1 MDNQNI
7 IDNFLKDWKID
18 SVQNFIYALNICG
31 CYFNCWALTGIS
43 GNYIRRFLSKNSR
56 RKAYKSFKIPKK
68 SGGFRSISS
77 PVNDL
82 KDIQRAINA
91 LLLSI
96 FEPSPYAMGF
106 CRNRGVDTNAKIH
119 IGQTCIFNT
128 DLENFFPSIT
138 KQMVR
143 KALHRELGDVIS
155 SNEAINYI
163 CSLCTVPNDEGI
175 EVLPQGS
182 PASPVLSNIVLKAMD
197 RKLAHYAELWGCRYT
212 RYADDITF
220 SHNST
225 VRKFSQ
231 FKQLRIRSIIE
242 EFGLKI
248 NEKKTKVLVQGER
261 LEVTGVTVS
270 SNKANVA
277 RKYIKQLRTLM
288 HLWDKYGYEQAQHIY
303 VRDFCGGI
311 EKSLTS
317 VINGKI
323 NYLCMIKGKQDSTY
337 RRFKSRYE
345 TAEKKRKALSKTKVV
360 LYRRS
365 RNWNKKSSPAH
376 L

>member
-1 MDNQNI
+1 MDNRDI
-7 IDNFLKDWKID
+7 INNFLKDWQLD
-18 SVQNFIYALNICG
+18 SLQNFIYALNVCG
-31 CYFNCWALTGIS
+31 CYIDCWALTGIP
-43 GNYIRRFLSKNSR
+43 GNSIRRFLSKKARNQ
-56 RKAYKSFKIPKK
+56 AYKSFKIPKK
-68 SGGFRSISS
+68 SGGFRTISV
-77 PVNDL
+77 PVDDL
-82 KDIQRAINA
+82 KNIQRAINA
-91 LLLSI
+91 LLMSI

-163 CSLCTVPNDEGI
+163 CSLCTVSNEAGV

-197 RKLAHYAELWGCRYT
+197 NKLAHYAELWGCRYS

-220 SHNST
+220 SHSGEIRN
-225 VRKFSQ
+225 FSQ
-231 FKQLRIRSIIE
+231 FKQHRIRSIIE
-242 EFGLKI
+242 NFGLRI

-270 SNKANVA
+270 SNKTNVA

-288 HLWDKYGYEQAQHIY
+288 HLWEKYGYNHAQQIY
-303 VRDFCGGI
+303 TRDFCGGI
-311 EKSLTS
+311 EKSLSS

-323 NYLCMIKGKQDSTY
+323 NYLCMIKDKQDSTY

-345 TAEKKRKALSKTKVV
+345 TIEKNRKVTTTKQ
-360 LYRRS
+360 
-365 RNWNKKSSPAH
+365 
-376 L
+376 

>member
-1 MDNQNI
+1 M
-7 IDNFLKDWKID
+7 KDRQLD
-18 SVQNFIYALNICG
+18 SLQNFIYALNVCG
-31 CYFNCWALTGIS
+31 CYSDCWALTGIS
-43 GNYIRRFLSKNSR
+43 GNSIRRFLSKKSR
-56 RKAYKSFKIPKK
+56 SQAYKEFKIPKK
-68 SGGFRSISS
+68 SGGFRTISA
-77 PVNDL
+77 PVEEL
-82 KDIQRAINA
+82 KNIQRAINA

-96 FEPSPYAMGF
+96 FEPSPYATGF

-138 KQMVR
+138 KLMVR
-143 KALHRELGDVIS
+143 KALHRELGDIIK

-163 CSLCTVPNDEGI
+163 CSLCAVPNDDGI

-182 PASPVLSNIVLKAMD
+182 AASPVLSNIVLKAMD
-197 RKLAHYAELWGCRYT
+197 SILARYAELWGCRYS

-220 SHNST
+220 SQNSS

-231 FKQLRIRSIIE
+231 FKQLRIRTIIE
-242 EFGLKI
+242 DFGLKI

-270 SNKANVA
+270 ANKTNVA

-288 HLWDKYGYEQAQHIY
+288 HLWEKYGYEQAQHIY
-303 VRDFCGGI
+303 TRDFCNGV

-317 VINGKI
+317 VIDGKI

-337 RRFKSRYE
+337 RRYKSRYE
-345 TAEKKRKALSKTKVV
+345 IAEKKRKATTMAKV
-360 LYRRS
+360 
-365 RNWNKKSSPAH
+365 
-376 L
+376 

>member
-1 MDNQNI
+1 MDNRDI
-7 IDNFLKDWKID
+7 INNFLKDSQLD
-18 SVQNFIYALNICG
+18 SLQNFLYALNVCG
-31 CYFNCWALTGIS
+31 CYSDCWALTGVS
-43 GNYIRRFLSKNSR
+43 GNSIRRFLSKKSR
-56 RKAYKSFKIPKK
+56 SHAYKSFKIPKK
-68 SGGFRSISS
+68 SGGFRSILA
-77 PVNDL
+77 PVEDL
-82 KDIQRAINA
+82 KNIQRAINT

-96 FEPSPYAMGF
+96 FVPSLYSMGF

-143 KALHRELGDVIS
+143 KALHRELGEVIKS
-155 SNEAINYI
+155 GEAINYI
-163 CSLCTVPNDEGI
+163 CSLCTVPNEDGI

-197 RKLAHYAELWGCRYT
+197 NKLAHYAELWRCRYS

-220 SHNST
+220 SQNSP
-225 VRKFSQ
+225 VRKFSH

-242 EFGLKI
+242 DFGLKI

-270 SNKANVA
+270 ANKINVA

-288 HLWDKYGYEQAQHIY
+288 HLWDKYGYEQAQQIY
-303 VRDFCGGI
+303 IRDFCGGI

-317 VINGKI
+317 VIDGKI

-337 RRFKSRYE
+337 RRYKSRYE
-345 TAEKKRKALSKTKVV
+345 TAEKKRKAAAKAKG
-360 LYRRS
+360 
-365 RNWNKKSSPAH
+365 
-376 L
+376 

>member
-1 MDNQNI
+1 MDNRTI
-7 IDNFLKDWKID
+7 IDNFLKDWQID
-18 SVQNFIYALNICG
+18 NLQNFIYALNVCG
-31 CYFNCWALTGIS
+31 IYSDCWALTGIS
-43 GNYIRRFLSKNSR
+43 GNSIRRFLSKNSR
-56 RKAYKSFKIPKK
+56 KQAYKTFKIPKK
-68 SGGFRSISS
+68 SGSFRTISS
-77 PVNDL
+77 PVSDL
-82 KDIQRAINA
+82 KNIQRAINA

-143 KALHRELGDVIS
+143 KALYRELGDVIK
-155 SNEAINYI
+155 SNEVINYI
-163 CSLCTVPNDEGI
+163 CSLCTVPNEEGI

-182 PASPVLSNIVLKAMD
+182 PASPVLSNIVLNAMD
-197 RKLAHYAELWGCRYT
+197 KKLAYYAELWGCRYT

-220 SHNST
+220 SHNRA
-225 VRKFSQ
+225 VRKFSP
-231 FKQLRIRSIIE
+231 FTQLRIRSIIE

-270 SNKANVA
+270 STKANVT
-277 RKYIKQLRTLM
+277 RKYMKQLRMLL
-288 HLWDKYGYEQAQHIY
+288 HLWDKYGYAKAQSIY
-303 VRDFCGGI
+303 TRDFCGGI

-323 NYLCMIKGKQDSTY
+323 NYLCMIKGKLDSTY
-337 RRFKSRYE
+337 RRFKSLYD
-345 TAEKKRKALSKTKVV
+345 TAESKRKTATSV
-360 LYRRS
+360 
-365 RNWNKKSSPAH
+365 
-376 L
+376 

>member
-1 MDNQNI
+1 MDNRTI
-7 IDNFLKDWKID
+7 IANFLKDWKID
-18 SVQNFIYALNICG
+18 SLQKFLYALNVCG
-31 CYFNCWALTGIS
+31 IYYDCWDLTGIS
-43 GNYIRRFLSKNSR
+43 GNSIRRFLSKNSR
-56 RKAYKSFKIPKK
+56 RQTYKTFKIPKK
-68 SGGFRSISS
+68 SSGFRTISS
-77 PVNDL
+77 PGKQL
-82 KDIQRAINA
+82 KNIQRAINA

-143 KALHRELGDVIS
+143 KALRRELGDVLK

-163 CSLCTVPNDEGI
+163 CSLCTVPNEEGI

-182 PASPVLSNIVLKAMD
+182 PSSPVLSNIVLKAMD
-197 RKLAHYAELWGCRYT
+197 KKLAHYAELWGCRYS

-248 NEKKTKVLVQGER
+248 NEKKTKVLIQGER
-261 LEVTGVTVS
+261 LEVTGVTIC
-270 SNKANVA
+270 SNKVNVT
-277 RKYIKQLRTLM
+277 RKYVKQLRTLM
-288 HLWDKYGYEQAQHIY
+288 YLWDKYGYESAQDIY
-303 VRDFCGGI
+303 TRDFCGGI

-323 NYLCMIKGKQDSTY
+323 NYLCMIKGKQDTTY
-337 RRFKSRYE
+337 RRFKSSYE
-345 TAEKKRKALSKTKVV
+345 TAEKKRKTEVKNKVV
-360 LYRRS
+360 
-365 RNWNKKSSPAH
+365 
-376 L
+376 

>member
-1 MDNQNI
+1 MDNRDI
-7 IDNFLKDWKID
+7 INDFLKDWQLD
-18 SVQNFIYALNICG
+18 NLQNFLYALNVCG
-31 CYFNCWALTGIS
+31 CYSDCWALTGIS
-43 GNYIRRFLSKNSR
+43 WNSIRRFLSKRSR
-56 RKAYKSFKIPKK
+56 SQAYKSFKIPKK
-68 SGGFRSISS
+68 SGGFRTISA
-77 PVNDL
+77 PVDEL
-82 KDIQRAINA
+82 KNIQRAINS

-143 KALHRELGDVIS
+143 KALHRELGDVIK

-163 CSLCTVPNDEGI
+163 CSLCTAPNENGI

-182 PASPVLSNIVLKAMD
+182 PSSPVLSNIVLKAMD
-197 RKLAHYAELWGCRYT
+197 NKLAHYAELWGCRYT

-220 SHNST
+220 SHNNA
-225 VRKFSQ
+225 VRKFSP

-242 EFGLKI
+242 GFGLKV
-248 NEKKTKVLVQGER
+248 NEKKTKVLAQGER
-261 LEVTGVTVS
+261 LEITGVTVS
-270 SNKANVA
+270 SNKTNVA

-288 HLWDKYGYEQAQHIY
+288 HLWDKFGYEQAQQIY
-303 VRDFCGGI
+303 TRDFCGGV

-317 VINGKI
+317 VIDGKI

-337 RRFKSRYE
+337 RYYKSRYE
-345 TAEKKRKALSKTKVV
+345 TAKKKRKASTRV
-360 LYRRS
+360 
-365 RNWNKKSSPAH
+365 
-376 L
+376 